1 MIKIGVQEIEL
12 RGILEKIEAFLKSS
26 YAKSI
31 KGILE
36 SGQGS
41 VNIDFPFLSKL

>member
-1 MIKIGVQEIEL
+1 M
-12 RGILEKIEAFLKSS
+12 LEKIELFLKTS
-26 YAKSI
+26 YAKSL

-41 VNIDFPFLSKL
+41 VNIDFPFLSRL